1 VKFALLSPS
10 VNFTGWRF
18 VGFVGFVGFVEF
30 VEFVGFFDSMF
41 DVDALVKSHIS
52 DGFVK
57 KPRSRLANP
66 EE

>member
-1 VKFALLSPS
+1 
-10 VNFTGWRF
+10 
-18 VGFVGFVGFVEF
+18 
-30 VEFVGFFDSMF
+30 MF
-41 DVDALVKSHIS
+41 LRRLEVDALVKSCVS